1 MSDDARPA
9 AAGEARAPR
18 TPAEAAEEQLVAYNA
33 HDVERF
39 VAAYATD
46 VEAFDL
52 PATVPYLEGRAALR
66 ARYAAYF
73 AREPRVRCEVLSR
86 RVQGRFVFD
95 HERLTGYAD
104 GRTGS
109 CMAVYEVLDGLIRRV
124 WFAR

>member
-1 MSDDARPA
+1 MSD
-9 AAGEARAPR
+9 PR
-18 TPAEAAEEQLVAYNA
+18 TPAEAAQEQLEAYNA

-39 VAAYATD
+39 VAAYAPD

-52 PATVPYLEGRAALR
+52 PAAAPYLVGREALR

-73 AREPRVRCEVLSR
+73 AREPRVRCEVVSR
-86 RVQGRFVFD
+86 RVEGRFVFD
-95 HERLTGYAD
+95 HERLSGYAD

-109 CMAVYEVLDGLIRRV
+109 CLAVYEVVDGLIRRI